1 MRFQDIGMPMQE
13 EYFKS
18 IVEGER
24 VPDVT
29 LVIEEPADVIVS
41 RMEYRLARLNGP
53 APKVWQ

>member
-1 MRFQDIGMPMQE
+1 MRD
-13 EYFKS
+13 EYYKC

-41 RMEYRLARLNGP
+41 RMEYRLARLDGP
-53 APKVWQ
+53 APKVW